1 MVWNSSTTSVLR
13 QKYLDED
20 SSVNIDFKMLDVTT
34 LDFLSHSGGNKVY
47 VIPDWPCM
55 AWYEALFTA
64 ENLDYVELPQ
74 EEDLFTDPNGNK
86 LGKMAWKSYLFV
98 LK

>member
-1 MVWNSSTTSVLR
+1 MKLN
-13 QKYLDED
+13 LDED
-20 SSVNIDFKMLDVTT
+20 SSVNINFKMLDVTT
-34 LDFLSHSGGNKVY
+34 LDFLSHSGRNKVY
-47 VIPDWPCM
+47 VIPGWPCM

-64 ENLDYVELPQ
+64 KNLDYVELPQ

-86 LGKMAWKSYLFV
+86 LGKMAWKRYLFV